1 LAEEFMMSLYSIA
14 LFLHIVAALGFFAG
28 LGVEW
33 TTVIQLRR
41 ATTAEQV
48 GEYMNLSG
56 SLQRVGMISML
67 TLVAAGIYMMAIAWG
82 WIAWLIISFAAIILM
97 MVLMR
102 VISIPRMRGIQKAVS
117 TEKGALSLELQEQLR
132 QPMLWVGIQSRVIM
146 GLGIVFLMTVKP
158 DLGGSLITVGIT
170 IIISL
175 VLAVPTLSQRGTSM
189 STMRKTS

>member
-1 LAEEFMMSLYSIA
+1 MMSLYSIA
-14 LFLHIVAALGFFAG
+14 LFLHIVGALGFFAG

-33 TTVIQLRR
+33 ATVLQIRR

-67 TLVAAGIYMMAIAWG
+67 TLVAAGIYMMATAWG
-82 WIAWLIISFAAIILM
+82 WIAWLIVSFAAIVLM

-102 VISIPRMRGIQKAVS
+102 VISIPGMRGIQQVAS
-117 TEKGALSLELQEQLR
+117 TEKGVLSPAFQVQLR

-158 DLGGSLITVGIT
+158 DLVGSLITVGIT

-175 VLAVPTLSQRGTSM
+175 VLAVPSLNQRGTVM